1 MNRGV
6 LASIVA
12 SALFATIFLIS
23 GSVNGTGPNEVYGWR
38 IVLTLLVLLPVY
50 GFIPSKRVEML
61 SLLSRIKARPGLLF
75 YGIIASGLVG
85 VQLWLFM
92 YAPMNGYA
100 LATSLGYFLLPLV
113 MVVAG
118 GVFFAERLSH
128 AQKIAVV
135 LAALGVVHQL
145 IFAGGMAWPT
155 LLICLGYPLYFIAR
169 RKARFESNAA
179 FTLEIAILTPLAVYF
194 IFTGANEPGAQML
207 PVYAIGLLGAGA
219 MFLYL
224 GAAASLS
231 LSVFGLLSYVEPVL
245 LLVAAVMM
253 GEHLQ
258 LNDAFTYGPIL
269 LALGVLAFDGF
280 RSSKSLG

>member
-23 GSVNGTGPNEVYGWR
+23 GSVQGIGANEVYGWR
-38 IVLTLLVLLPVY
+38 IVLTLLVLLPFY
-50 GFIPSKRVEML
+50 GFIPVKRAEML
-61 SLLSRIKARPGLLF
+61 SLFARIKKRPALLL
-75 YGIIASGLVG
+75 YGVIASGLVG

-100 LATSLGYFLLPLV
+100 LATSLGYFLLPLA

-118 GVFFAERLSH
+118 GIFFAERLSR
-128 AQKIAVV
+128 AQKIAVI

-145 IFAGGMAWPT
+145 IFAGGLAWPT

-179 FTLEIAILTPLAVYF
+179 FTLEVAILSPLAIYF
-194 IFTGANEPGAQML
+194 ILTGARDADTQML
-207 PVYAIGLLGAGA
+207 PVYAIGLLGAAA

-224 GAAASLS
+224 GAAATLS
-231 LSVFGLLSYVEPVL
+231 LSIFGLLSYVEPVL
-245 LLVAAVMM
+245 LLVSAVMM
-253 GEHLQ
+253 GEHLKI
-258 LNDAFTYGPIL
+258 NDALTYGPIL
-269 LALGVLAFDGF
+269 LALSVLAFDGF

>member
-23 GSVNGTGPNEVYGWR
+23 GSVQGIGANEVYGWR
-38 IVLTLLVLLPVY
+38 IVLTLLVLLPFY
-50 GFIPSKRVEML
+50 GFIPVKRAEML
-61 SLLSRIKARPGLLF
+61 SLFARIKKRPALLL
-75 YGIIASGLVG
+75 YGVIASGLVG

-100 LATSLGYFLLPLV
+100 LATSLGYFLLPLA

-118 GVFFAERLSH
+118 GIFFAERLSR
-128 AQKIAVV
+128 AQKIAVI

-145 IFAGGMAWPT
+145 IFAGGLAWPT

-179 FTLEIAILTPLAVYF
+179 FTLEVAILSPLAIYF
-194 IFTGANEPGAQML
+194 ILTGARDADTQML
-207 PVYAIGLLGAGA
+207 PVYAIGLLGAAA

-224 GAAASLS
+224 GAAATLS
-231 LSVFGLLSYVEPVL
+231 LSIFGLLSYVEPVL

-253 GEHLQ
+253 GEHLKI
-258 LNDAFTYGPIL
+258 NDALTYGPIL
-269 LALGVLAFDGF
+269 LALSVLAFDGF

>member
-23 GSVNGTGPNEVYGWR
+23 GSVQGIGANEVYGWR
-38 IVLTLLVLLPVY
+38 IVLTLLVLLPFY
-50 GFIPSKRVEML
+50 GFIPVKRAEML
-61 SLLSRIKARPGLLF
+61 SLFARIKERPALLL
-75 YGIIASGLVG
+75 YGVIASGLVG

-100 LATSLGYFLLPLV
+100 LATSLGYFLLPLA

-118 GVFFAERLSH
+118 GIFFAERLSR
-128 AQKIAVV
+128 AQKIAVI

-145 IFAGGMAWPT
+145 IFAGGLAWPT

-179 FTLEIAILTPLAVYF
+179 FTLEVAILSPLAIYF
-194 IFTGANEPGAQML
+194 ILTGARDADTQML
-207 PVYAIGLLGAGA
+207 PVYAIGLLGAAA

-224 GAAASLS
+224 GAAATLS
-231 LSVFGLLSYVEPVL
+231 LSIFGLLSYVEPVL

-253 GEHLQ
+253 GEHLKI
-258 LNDAFTYGPIL
+258 NDALTYGPIL
-269 LALGVLAFDGF
+269 LALSVLAFDGF

>member
-23 GSVNGTGPNEVYGWR
+23 GSVQGIGANEVYGWR
-38 IVLTLLVLLPVY
+38 IVLTLLVLLPYY
-50 GFIPSKRVEML
+50 GFIPVKRAEML
-61 SLLSRIKARPGLLF
+61 SLFARIKKRPALLL
-75 YGIIASGLVG
+75 YGVIASGLVG

-100 LATSLGYFLLPLV
+100 LATSLGYFLLPLA

-118 GVFFAERLSH
+118 GIFFAERLSR
-128 AQKIAVV
+128 AQKIAVI

-145 IFAGGMAWPT
+145 IFAGGLAWPT

-179 FTLEIAILTPLAVYF
+179 FTLEVAILSPLAIYF
-194 IFTGANEPGAQML
+194 ILTGARDADTQML
-207 PVYAIGLLGAGA
+207 PVYAIGLLGAAA

-224 GAAASLS
+224 GAAATLS
-231 LSVFGLLSYVEPVL
+231 LSIFGLLSYVEPVL

-253 GEHLQ
+253 GEHLKI
-258 LNDAFTYGPIL
+258 NDLLTYGPIL
-269 LALGVLAFDGF
+269 LALSVLAFDGF

>member
-12 SALFATIFLIS
+12 SAIFATIFLIS
-23 GSVNGTGPNEVYGWR
+23 GSIVGTGPNEVYGWR
-38 IVLTLLVLLPVY
+38 IVLTFLVLAPVYTLFPNKRAEMISLLV
-50 GFIPSKRVEML
+50 
-61 SLLSRIKARPGLLF
+61 RIKKRPGLLF
-75 YGIIASGLVG
+75 YGVIASGLVG

-92 YAPMNGYA
+92 FAPMNGYA

-145 IFAGGMAWPT
+145 IFAGGLAWPT
-155 LLICLGYPLYFIAR
+155 LVICLGYPLYFIAR

-179 FTLEIAILTPLAVYF
+179 FTLEVAILLPLAIYF
-194 IFTGANEPGAQML
+194 IASGVNEPDAPML
-207 PVYAIGLLGAGA
+207 PVYAVGLLGAGA

-258 LNDAFTYGPIL
+258 LNDALTYGPIL
-269 LALGVLAFDGF
+269 LALAVLAFDGF

>member
-23 GSVNGTGPNEVYGWR
+23 GSVQGIGANAVYGWR
-38 IVLTLLVLLPVY
+38 IVLTLLVLLPFY
-50 GFIPSKRVEML
+50 GFIPSRRDEML
-61 SLLSRIKARPGLLF
+61 SLLSRIRKRPVLLL

-100 LATSLGYFLLPLV
+100 LATSLGYFLLPLA

-118 GVFFAERLSH
+118 GIFFAEKLSR
-128 AQKIAVV
+128 AQKIAVI

-145 IFAGGMAWPT
+145 IFAGGLAWPT
-155 LLICLGYPLYFIAR
+155 LLICLGYPFYFIAR

-179 FTLEIAILTPLAVYF
+179 FTLEVAILAPLAIYF
-194 IFTGANEPGAQML
+194 ILTGTPATDTQML
-207 PVYAIGLLGAGA
+207 PVYAIGLLGAAA

-231 LSVFGLLSYVEPVL
+231 LSLFGLLSYVEPVL

-253 GEHLQ
+253 GEHLK
-258 LNDAFTYGPIL
+258 LNDALTYGPIL
-269 LALGVLAFDGF
+269 LALSVLAFDGF

>member
-23 GSVNGTGPNEVYGWR
+23 GSVQGIGANEVYGWR
-38 IVLTLLVLLPVY
+38 IVLTLLVLLPYY
-50 GFIPSKRVEML
+50 GFIPVKRAEML
-61 SLLSRIKARPGLLF
+61 SLFARIKKRPALLL
-75 YGIIASGLVG
+75 YGVIASGLVG

-100 LATSLGYFLLPLV
+100 LATSLGYFLLPLA

-118 GVFFAERLSH
+118 GIFFAERLSR
-128 AQKIAVV
+128 AQKIAVI

-145 IFAGGMAWPT
+145 IFAGGLAWPT

-179 FTLEIAILTPLAVYF
+179 FTLEVAILSPLAIYF
-194 IFTGANEPGAQML
+194 ILTGARDADTQML
-207 PVYAIGLLGAGA
+207 PVYAIGLLGAAA

-224 GAAASLS
+224 GAAATLS
-231 LSVFGLLSYVEPVL
+231 LSIFGLLSYVEPVL

-253 GEHLQ
+253 GEHLKI
-258 LNDAFTYGPIL
+258 NDALTYGPIL
-269 LALGVLAFDGF
+269 LALSVLAFDGF